1 MRGRDDHHISVRV
14 WRCFGATA
22 MARNGGAFFLQPTAG
37 NKIRIEKKK
46 RKDPSGWTTISSWFD
61 IKGFGVVSFG
71 GQDFSLGS
79 ELHGSFFHIPFSYVL
94 TSQQGK
100 LRVFVTFFLLFSL
113 GTYLLGVCISI
124 LSGGVWERDGER
136 AIPDGFLIVGSYSL
150 KISLLVMSFYPAL
163 FPDEFEL
170 IAATFPFSNYWVI
183 G

>member
-1 MRGRDDHHISVRV
+1 MLRGD
-14 WRCFGATA
+14 G
-22 MARNGGAFFLQPTAG
+22 NGEERGFFFLQPTAG
-37 NKIRIEKKK
+37 NKIRIEEKK

-61 IKGFGVVSFG
+61 IKGFGVVSFE

-79 ELHGSFFHIPFSYVL
+79 ELHVSFFHIPFSYVL
-94 TSQQGK
+94 THCNRGNLGS
-100 LRVFVTFFLLFSL
+100 LLLFFSFSL

-163 FPDEFEL
+163 PDEFEL
-170 IAATFPFSNYWVI
+170 IAATFPFPNYWVI